1 MSKKS
6 ARYATPVELYVSWM
20 NASMLMVETA
30 SVMTMR
36 MMGMAGT
43 WSVTKSENDRMMSEK
58 PTAFLDSAVAGS
70 MAVMSGKRPDEVMN
84 AALRPL
90 RRKTR
95 ANARRLGKR
104 GPAMPGSKPR
114 R

>member
-1 MSKKS
+1 MVTKLP
-6 ARYATPVELYVSWM
+6 RLATPADLMGSWM
-20 NASMLMVETA
+20 NMSMLMMETA

-36 MMGMAGT
+36 MMGMAGL
-43 WSVTKSENDRMMSEK
+43 WSVTKSENERMVSEK
-58 PTAFLDSAVAGS
+58 SSAFLDSAAAASVAT
-70 MAVMSGKRPDEVMN
+70 MTGKRPDEVMN

-104 GPAMPGSKPR
+104 GPALPGPKKR
-114 R
+114 

>member
-1 MSKKS
+1 MG
-6 ARYATPVELYVSWM
+6 SWM
-20 NASMLMVETA
+20 NMSMLMMETA

-36 MMGMAGT
+36 MMGMAGL
-43 WSVTKSENDRMMSEK
+43 WSVTKSENERMVSEK
-58 PTAFLDSAVAGS
+58 SSAFLDSAAAASVAT
-70 MAVMSGKRPDEVMN
+70 MTGKRPDEVMN

-104 GPAMPGSKPR
+104 GPALPGPKKR
-114 R
+114 

>member
-1 MSKKS
+1 MP
-6 ARYATPVELYVSWM
+6 RLATPADLMGSWM
-20 NASMLMVETA
+20 NMSMLMMETA

-36 MMGMAGT
+36 MMGMAGL
-43 WSVTKSENDRMMSEK
+43 WSVTKSENERMVSEK
-58 PTAFLDSAVAGS
+58 SSAFLDSAAAASVAT
-70 MAVMSGKRPDEVMN
+70 MTGKRPDEVMN

-104 GPAMPGSKPR
+104 GPALPGPKKR
-114 R
+114 